1 MRACGRGQERKRG
14 EQERDRDREK
24 GDRDR
29 EKGDRAR
36 GKGER
41 ALFQDGKPQA
51 GFSEAFDEEV
61 AHGFGGR
68 EDAGAIR

>member
-14 EQERDRDREK
+14 EQER
-24 GDRDR
+24 DRDR

-68 EDAGAIR
+68 KDAGAIR